1 VGREIAEINWEAFDE
16 VHSEMSSMQ
25 SGSFPSSHSRAEA
38 TVGGNTRA
46 TDAIAACPKQIR
58 VARCR
63 KYRWHC
69 TSRMS
74 NWINLFDLQSLVK
87 PLNDL
92 SDVFDHDVNTERT
105 MIPFVENMRRA
116 FKHARVES
124 RWEYRIPIG
133 GSYQVACMNNVYQC

>member
-1 VGREIAEINWEAFDE
+1 
-16 VHSEMSSMQ
+16 
-25 SGSFPSSHSRAEA
+25 
-38 TVGGNTRA
+38 
-46 TDAIAACPKQIR
+46 
-58 VARCR
+58 
-63 KYRWHC
+63 
-69 TSRMS
+69 MS

-133 GSYQVACMNNVYQC
+133 GS